1 MKLYIYHGLDN
12 EEVPK
17 DVTHVIVDNSVTVI
31 KIRAFAGC
39 VHLVSLV
46 MGDNVKRIEK
56 YAFIHCIALLYIR
69 LSKALEYIGDRAFE
83 QCESLE
89 ALFLPSTVTSIEH
102 LAISGCRSLRLIILP
117 NDIDL
122 GKVGNKIISYTHIQ
136 QIAKASGVEYDY
148 YYGGFVEHNRRVN
161 EWLFHHMDA
170 APFHKLCYDS
180 SVTTKQISDYLHEHG
195 DDSALAI
202 DTIHG
207 MTPLH
212 ILSMNPH
219 APPDAILTL
228 LKANINAANVGDN
241 RGKTPLYYA
250 LYHNPFAFVRMYS
263 YLREHTNTIELEI
276 QSVVN
281 NMSVDK
287 TLRRSSRIR
296 QARQDTPLHVLAKN
310 PFASAN
316 AISTLLRL
324 KMEAAFCPDNQ
335 GLSPLDYAKECNVD
349 SLVAMIAVLCNHRNS
364 MASMVENKVVEHSKK
379 RKIQD

>member
-195 DDSALAI
+195 NDSALAI
-202 DTIHG
+202 DPYHG
-207 MTPLH
+207 MNPLH

-219 APPDAILTL
+219 APADAIAALFDS
-228 LKANINAANVGDN
+228 NIQTVFCADN
-241 RGKTPLYYA
+241 QQKTPLEYA
-250 LYHNPFAFVRMYS
+250 R
-263 YLREHTNTIELEI
+263 
-276 QSVVN
+276 
-281 NMSVDK
+281 D
-287 TLRRSSRIR
+287 
-296 QARQDTPLHVLAKN
+296 
-310 PFASAN
+310 
-316 AISTLLRL
+316 
-324 KMEAAFCPDNQ
+324 
-335 GLSPLDYAKECNVD
+335 CNVGG
-349 SLVAMIAVLCNHRNS
+349 LIQIINGLCNHRNS
-364 MASMVENKVVEHSKK
+364 SIPVELSDMNSENTSASKRRKVQIE
-379 RKIQD
+379 D